1 MSEFEERRISVS
13 TSRIVSRDDQV
24 DGFFST
30 HTWGELIS
38 VFSRLAD

>member
-13 TSRIVSRDDQV
+13 TSRTVSGDDQV
-24 DGFFST
+24 DGFFLM

-38 VFSRLAD
+38 VFSHLAD